1 MYKSFFLLPEHRKFA
16 WFGFIFLIIIIG
28 CQVYISTLINSW
40 YKDFYNIL
48 QTPKKYGLDQFW
60 SLILQFSKYAFIYVL
75 IATFANYFARIYT
88 FRWREAMTFYYIPF
102 WKNIDKDIEGSSQR
116 LQEDTYR
123 FAKIIESLGFKF
135 VKSLMYLIV
144 FIPVLWHLSGKIT
157 VGFVPWLNNIDGI
170 FVYVALI
177 TSLGGMTLSFIIGMK
192 LPQLEYNNQKEE
204 AKLRKE
210 LVYAED
216 DKVKYGDHETLFEI
230 FTGLKL
236 NYKKIFNHY
245 GYFDLWINM
254 YSQSLIIVP
263 YLFAAPSLF
272 AGTIMLGTV
281 IQVSNAFAQ
290 VHGSFAFLIDNWTT
304 ITELQSIH
312 KRLKEFEHN
321 IFK

>member
-1 MYKSFFLLPEHRKFA
+1 MFKSFFILPQNRKFA
-16 WFGFIFLIIIIG
+16 WLGLVFLLLIIG
-28 CQVYISTLINSW
+28 FQVFISTLINTW

-48 QTPKKYGLDQFW
+48 QMPKKYDIENFW
-60 SLILQFSKYAFIYVL
+60 ALILQFSKYAFIYVL

-88 FRWREAMTFYYIPF
+88 FKWRESLTFYYIPY
-102 WKNIDKDIEGSSQR
+102 WKKIDKDIEGSSQR
-116 LQEDTYR
+116 IQEDTYR
-123 FAKIIESLGFKF
+123 FAKIVEGLGFKF

-144 FIPVLWHLSGKIT
+144 FIPVLWHLSSKIT
-157 VGFVPWLNNIDGI
+157 IGIIPSLNNIDGI
-170 FVYVALI
+170 FVYVALF
-177 TSLGGMTLSFIIGMK
+177 TSLGGIALSFLIGFK
-192 LPQLEYNNQKEE
+192 LPGLEYNNQKEE

-216 DKVKYGDHETLFEI
+216 DKIKYGSEETLFEI

-236 NYKKIFNHY
+236 NYKKLFNHY
-245 GYFDLWINM
+245 GYFDLWLNM
-254 YSQSLIIVP
+254 YSQALIIVP

-312 KRLKEFEHN
+312 KRLKEFEQN
-321 IFK
+321 ILK